1 MFGKGS
7 TESELGHF
15 ENRFSLLN
23 TLGIMMTAQKM
34 SAQEIIAFIGNAVKK
49 TNVKVTFEG
58 ELVGPVPAEVIKL
71 GNVLFGD
78 WKTSSRLFG

>member
-1 MFGKGS
+1 MEGGYRNPS
-7 TESELGHF
+7 SA
-15 ENRFSLLN
+15 SLFN
-23 TLGIMMTAQKM
+23 TLGKEIMTAQKM

-58 ELVGPVPAEVIKL
+58 ELAGPVPAEVTKL

-78 WKTSSRLFG
+78 